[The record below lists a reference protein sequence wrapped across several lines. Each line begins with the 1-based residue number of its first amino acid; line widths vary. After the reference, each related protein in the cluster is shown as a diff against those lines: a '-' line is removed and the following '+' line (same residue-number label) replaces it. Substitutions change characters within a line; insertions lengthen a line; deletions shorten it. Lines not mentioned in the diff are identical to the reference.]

1 MLLTQESLEPK
12 KESNMKKPTK
22 EEIIE
27 AGMLLIAICVGILV
41 FTTTCVIA
49 KAITQSVF

>member
-1 MLLTQESLEPK
+1 
-12 KESNMKKPTK
+12 MKKPTK

-41 FTTTCVIA
+41 FTTTFVIA
-49 KAITQSVF
+49 KAIIQSVF